1 MAAPLRLLVYAALV
15 VLAIGLQVGPFS
27 ELAIHGVA
35 PDLLL
40 LVVVAVALVQGPER
54 AALIGFVGG
63 LALDLAPP
71 ADHVAGRW
79 ALALVVVGF
88 LVGLVRDDARQGLL
102 PIMGAVAAASF
113 VATSVFALT
122 GLILDEPGVTVGRV
136 LEVIPV
142 AVAYDTAL
150 ALLTVPLLMALV
162 RRLEPDRDEWVRA
175 A

>member
-1 MAAPLRLLVYAALV
+1 MAALRVLAYTALV

-27 ELAIHGVA
+27 ELTVRGVA

-40 LVVVAVALVQGPER
+40 LVVVAVGLVHGPER
-54 AALIGFVGG
+54 AALVGFLGG

-79 ALALVVVGF
+79 ALSLVVVGF
-88 LVGLVRDDARQGLL
+88 LVGLVREDARQGLVK
-102 PIMGAVAAASF
+102 IVAVVAAASF
-113 VATSVFALT
+113 IGVSIFALS
-122 GLILDEPGVTVGRV
+122 GLVLDEPGVTVGRV
-136 LEVIPV
+136 LEIIPV

-150 ALLTVPLLMALV
+150 ALLTVPLLMALG